1 MNRGKFCIEISRVMF
16 LVLFTGSVIL
26 ASQALGVT
34 VKPPK
39 LPDLSIK
46 NQSYSPDTPIINQP
60 VTISFEVWNNGD
72 LPCGFSS
79 VEIKCDAP
87 AITTTYEVVP
97 PLYPNEFYYVEH
109 EVTFTEGGT
118 YQFDI
123 TADIYNEVEESNEH
137 NNGKK
142 LNVTVYDPGV
152 DLIIDSLTHEP
163 EDPNTSDTV
172 IITAVVKNIG
182 EQTCTTPT
190 VLLVSVTNSIDK
202 TTTVTVP
209 SLGPGATFEFQVDL
223 GEIPLDCYSVVA
235 VADADDEVMERFE
248 DNNTAN
254 DEFCVKSWG
263 PDLVVSDI
271 THAPPEPW
279 DTDPQTTVTVTVKNI
294 GNTAVTT
301 TTTLAV
307 GINGD
312 YTYYDI
318 PPLGPGAE
326 FSVKRQID
334 DPDPGNYSVYA
345 CADNDYEQPETRE
358 DNNCTD
364 YDFTVLE
371 ALPDLVVDTLTHVP
385 DKPTDVEEITIT
397 AVVKNIGLVPAGE
410 SVLALSVGDEDP
422 PKMYAVPELAPGE
435 TFNVVR
441 KLVIPA
447 PGVYVITAIVDYD
460 EEVEELREKKF
471 NIFLDAVEVFEAP
484 KPDLVIDTLD
494 HDPADPTTDD
504 DVTITAIVKNIG
516 EIPSG
521 ESDLVLVVDGTPTS
535 YTVPALD
542 PDETFQVQKD
552 VNFPDP
558 GSYEVQAM
566 ADAGFEVV
574 EQDEDNNTAEDTIEV
589 TAAPRPDLIIDLLDH
604 DPDSP
609 TTWDVVTITAIVK
622 NVGNLA
628 ATTSTLELKIDDE
641 ALPSEFEIPT
651 LAPGETFQVQRQE
664 TFADPGTYEVTA
676 TADIED
682 VVEESDET
690 NNTGTDSIEVTLP
703 EVPDLAVISL
713 THDPADPIITDTIT
727 ITAVVKNIGN
737 AEATTS
743 TLSIEVEGEA
753 TPALFEI
760 PILPIG
766 AEFEVERDVIIGTPG
781 TYQVTAIA
789 DAPEEIIELDE
800 ENNVLTDEIHV
811 RGIGPDLIVE
821 SLTLDPASP
830 TTWDDITF
838 TAVVKNDGTT
848 SAGASKLEL
857 KVGGETTP
865 PTYDV
870 PALEP
875 GETFEVERTLNLP
888 VAQSYSATA
897 TADIENVVE
906 EYNEDNNVTTKMFT
920 VTEPLVPDL
929 IISSLIYAPLTAIVN
944 ETVTITAEVKNDG
957 NADITTTTTL
967 WILVGDELDPASYDI
982 PPLAIG
988 ETFSVNRDVIFTST
1002 GSYMVTATADPEDEI
1017 VELHE
1022 DNNAA
1027 TIEIIVYET
1036 LVDKI
1041 KDYLLGKITL
1051 TPEEMELYDLN
1062 DDGVIDIADLIK
1074 LILV

>member
-1 MNRGKFCIEISRVMF
+1 
-16 LVLFTGSVIL
+16 
-26 ASQALGVT
+26 
-34 VKPPK
+34 
-39 LPDLSIK
+39 
-46 NQSYSPDTPIINQP
+46 
-60 VTISFEVWNNGD
+60 
-72 LPCGFSS
+72 
-79 VEIKCDAP
+79 
-87 AITTTYEVVP
+87 
-97 PLYPNEFYYVEH
+97 
-109 EVTFTEGGT
+109 
-118 YQFDI
+118 
-123 TADIYNEVEESNEH
+123 
-137 NNGKK
+137 
-142 LNVTVYDPGV
+142 
-152 DLIIDSLTHEP
+152 
-163 EDPNTSDTV
+163 
-172 IITAVVKNIG
+172 
-182 EQTCTTPT
+182 
-190 VLLVSVTNSIDK
+190 
-202 TTTVTVP
+202 
-209 SLGPGATFEFQVDL
+209 
-223 GEIPLDCYSVVA
+223 
-235 VADADDEVMERFE
+235 
-248 DNNTAN
+248 
-254 DEFCVKSWG
+254 
-263 PDLVVSDI
+263 
-271 THAPPEPW
+271 
-279 DTDPQTTVTVTVKNI
+279 
-294 GNTAVTT
+294 
-301 TTTLAV
+301 
-307 GINGD
+307 
-312 YTYYDI
+312 
-318 PPLGPGAE
+318 
-326 FSVKRQID
+326 
-334 DPDPGNYSVYA
+334 
-345 CADNDYEQPETRE
+345 
-358 DNNCTD
+358 
-364 YDFTVLE
+364 
-371 ALPDLVVDTLTHVP
+371 
-385 DKPTDVEEITIT
+385 
-397 AVVKNIGLVPAGE
+397 
-410 SVLALSVGDEDP
+410 
-422 PKMYAVPELAPGE
+422 
-435 TFNVVR
+435 
-441 KLVIPA
+441 
-447 PGVYVITAIVDYD
+447 
-460 EEVEELREKKF
+460 
-471 NIFLDAVEVFEAP
+471 
-484 KPDLVIDTLD
+484 
-494 HDPADPTTDD
+494 
-504 DVTITAIVKNIG
+504 
-516 EIPSG
+516 
-521 ESDLVLVVDGTPTS
+521 
-535 YTVPALD
+535 
-542 PDETFQVQKD
+542 
-552 VNFPDP
+552 
-558 GSYEVQAM
+558 
-566 ADAGFEVV
+566 
-574 EQDEDNNTAEDTIEV
+574 
-589 TAAPRPDLIIDLLDH
+589 
-604 DPDSP
+604 
-609 TTWDVVTITAIVK
+609 VTITAIVK